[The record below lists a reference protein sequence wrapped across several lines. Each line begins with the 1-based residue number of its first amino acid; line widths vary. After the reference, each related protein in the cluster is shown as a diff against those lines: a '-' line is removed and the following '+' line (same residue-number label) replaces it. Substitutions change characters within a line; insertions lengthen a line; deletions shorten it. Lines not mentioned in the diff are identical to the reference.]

1 MKNHQY
7 IFSQPHT
14 IIPIVKELP
23 APDKNYVTVRFIAC
37 GICGGDYSTY
47 IGRRKNYPNSL
58 GHEFV
63 AEIIKK
69 GENVS
74 NFSIGQKVISD
85 FNYRCGKC
93 QYCLSGRSHLCIKNN
108 IQLFSNRAFAQY
120 GNIHKSYLLG
130 IPDVTDMARACFI
143 EPLSCVIHAI
153 KCIPHISSSNIFIC
167 GCGSIGTMATFYLSK
182 VLKYKNIY
190 VYDINESRLKNVIKC
205 FGVQYFMPSR
215 VSPDLIIECTNQ
227 EKGVAYALDIA
238 IPGSAICIMSHL
250 YGVETSFIY
259 NQICQKEL
267 QSFFPLRNG
276 KKENLLEAIDL
287 IVNNWEQSYKELYCT
302 YYDIYYIFENKLS
315 LPCNKQIFDITNAF

>member
-23 APDKNYVTVRFIAC
+23 APDKDYVTVRFIAC

-120 GNIHKSYLLG
+120 GNIHKSYL
-130 IPDVTDMARACFI
+130 
-143 EPLSCVIHAI
+143 
-153 KCIPHISSSNIFIC
+153 
-167 GCGSIGTMATFYLSK
+167 
-182 VLKYKNIY
+182 
-190 VYDINESRLKNVIKC
+190 
-205 FGVQYFMPSR
+205 
-215 VSPDLIIECTNQ
+215 VS
-227 EKGVAYALDIA
+227 A
-238 IPGSAICIMSHL
+238 H
-250 YGVETSFIY
+250 
-259 NQICQKEL
+259 
-267 QSFFPLRNG
+267 
-276 KKENLLEAIDL
+276 
-287 IVNNWEQSYKELYCT
+287 
-302 YYDIYYIFENKLS
+302 
-315 LPCNKQIFDITNAF
+315 